1 MINGSGQ
8 RTREFLYEK
17 MKVGIG
23 QRISQNEIIAAIQ
36 CVGKSQGNPH
46 CAMELEKGNWNP
58 HSTMGVGK
66 GHQNP
71 CAAMTKPWE
80 LTGNFPKLRWK

>member
-8 RTREFLYEK
+8 RTREFLDEM

-23 QRISQNEIIAAIQ
+23 QRISQNEIIAAVQ
-36 CVGKSQGNPH
+36 CVGKSQGNPL
-46 CAMELEKGNWNP
+46 CVMELGKGNWNP

-71 CAAMTKPWE
+71 CAAMTK
-80 LTGNFPKLRWK
+80 LGN

>member
-8 RTREFLYEK
+8 KTREFLYEM

-46 CAMELEKGNWNP
+46 CVMKLGKGTGNP
-58 HSTMGVGK
+58 HSMMGLGK
-66 GHQNP
+66 GHQNT
-71 CAAMTKPWE
+71 CAAMTK
-80 LTGNFPKLRWK
+80 LGN